1 MSHDHNVPDRTC
13 REAVAYDLM
22 RDILFDDPKRPPP
35 NTPEFRVYVLDLF
48 AECLAAVRGQR
59 PRASPVPAD
68 LAATPPAPV
77 AVPSRAS
84 QGAAVAVEKT
94 AMAAAFE
101 RGRVPK
107 RRPSMA
113 AAEA

>member
-1 MSHDHNVPDRTC
+1 MPHDHSVPDRMC

-35 NTPEFRVYVLDLF
+35 STPEFRAYVLDLF
-48 AECLAAVRGQR
+48 AECLAAVKGQR
-59 PRASPVPAD
+59 PRGD
-68 LAATPPAPV
+68 
-77 AVPSRAS
+77 SRAEP
-84 QGAAVAVEKT
+84 AAVAPVPPPERT

-101 RGRVPK
+101 RGRVAK
-107 RRPSMA
+107 RRPALA